1 MTNMLIVRIADSADH
16 LIEDVSRFV
25 FRKACLQS
33 VHGFLSSN
41 EILQEIAAFHELED
55 ENHVVLRF
63 RVLH

>member
-1 MTNMLIVRIADSADH
+1 MTNMLIVRIADGADH

-25 FRKACLQS
+25 FRKTCLQS
-33 VHGFLSSN
+33 VHSFLSSN